1 MYITCLT
8 TCTYSFVYTFIA
20 ALYLYMALFEDGHV
34 SVGVWVGE
42 LERCT
47 VSPETFVQ
55 HNAVGIEK
63 CIQPLSYYKDI

>member
-1 MYITCLT
+1 MCMT
-8 TCTYSFVYTFIA
+8 TYSFVYTSIA

-42 LERCT
+42 LEWCT

-55 HNAVGIEK
+55 HDAVGIEK
-63 CIQPLSYYKDI
+63 AFKHFSYCKDT